1 MGGTSVGDLNFKG
14 FDCDHHYYEAE
25 DAFTRHMDPLMAQR
39 AMQWVSVNGRKRLM
53 VGGQINRFIP
63 NPTFDPIA
71 KPGCLDDYFRGK
83 VSVSDMRDAFGDLEP
98 ISTRP
103 AYRDKDAKI
112 ALLDEQGLEGC
123 FLFPTLGVGMESALE
138 GDLPAMQAAFTAF
151 NRWVAEDWGFNY
163 QNRLFGA
170 AYITLSD
177 VNHAISELEFALDK
191 DVRLINLRASA
202 VTTNDGQRSPADTYF
217 DDFWER
223 VNSSG
228 ITVAFHAG
236 DAAYN
241 FLFSHWGL
249 STEFEAFRYDPLKRL
264 LNYSNIADTVAAL
277 ISGGLFNRFP
287 NIRVCTI
294 ENGSDWVSGLF
305 RRFTK
310 AYKQAE
316 HAFVEDPIKTF
327 QRHIWVAPYYEDD
340 LSELR
345 ELVGVDHILF
355 GSDYPHAE
363 GLAVPMDFW
372 QDLNGFSTPEIEQ
385 VMRTNGKLLITP
397 SR

>member
-1 MGGTSVGDLNFKG
+1 MASLDFKG

-25 DAFTRHMDPLMAQR
+25 DAFTRHIDPLLAQR
-39 AMQWVSVNGRKRLM
+39 AMQWVSVNGKKRLM
-53 VGGQINRFIP
+53 VGGKINRFIP

-71 KPGCLDDYFRGK
+71 EPGCLDNYFRGK
-83 VSVSDMRDAFGDLEP
+83 VSVSNMRDAFGELEP
-98 ISTRP
+98 ISNRP
-103 AYRDKDAKI
+103 EYRDKDAKI

-151 NRWVAEDWGFNY
+151 NRWLVEDWGFSY
-163 QNRLFGA
+163 QERIFGA

-177 VNHAISELEFALDK
+177 VNHAISELEFALDN
-191 DVRLINLRASA
+191 DVRVINLRASA
-202 VTTNDGQRSPADTYF
+202 VTTSDGQRNPADVFF

-223 VNSSG
+223 VNNSG

-236 DAAYN
+236 DAGYD
-241 FLFSHWGL
+241 FLFGHWGL

-294 ENGSDWVSGLF
+294 ENGSDWVGGLMQ
-305 RRFTK
+305 RFAK
-310 AYKQAE
+310 AYKQASY
-316 HAFVEDPIKTF
+316 AFAEDPAETF
-327 QRHIWVAPYYEDD
+327 RKHIWVAPYYEDD
-340 LSELR
+340 LAELR
-345 ELVGVDHILF
+345 DLIGVSQILF

-363 GLAVPMDFW
+363 GLAVPMDFS
-372 QDLNGFSTPEIEQ
+372 QDLNGFSDQEIKQ
-385 VMRTNGKLLITP
+385 VMSTNGKQLVIP
-397 SR
+397 NR

>member
-1 MGGTSVGDLNFKG
+1 MTDLDFKG

-25 DAFTRHMDPLMAQR
+25 DAFTRHLDPLMATR
-39 AMQWVSVNGRKRLM
+39 AMQWVSVNEKKRLM

-63 NPTFDPIA
+63 NPTFDPVA

-83 VSVSDMRDAFGDLEP
+83 ISVTDIRDAFGELEP
-98 ISTRP
+98 ISARP
-103 AYRDKDAKI
+103 EYRNKDSRI
-112 ALLDEQGLEGC
+112 ALLDEQRLEGC

-138 GDLPAMQAAFTAF
+138 QDLPALQAAFTAF
-151 NRWVAEDWGFNY
+151 NRWLAEDWGFSY
-163 QNRLFGA
+163 QERLFGA
-170 AYITLSD
+170 AYITLSN
-177 VNHAISELEFALDK
+177 VNHAISELEFALDN
-191 DVRLINLRASA
+191 DARLINLRASA
-202 VTTNDGQRSPADTYF
+202 VTTAEGQKNPGDPCF

-223 VNSSG
+223 VNNSG

-241 FLFSHWGL
+241 FLFGHWGL

-277 ISGGLFNRFP
+277 ISSGLFSRFP

-294 ENGSDWVSGLF
+294 ENGSDWVSGLIK
-305 RRFTK
+305 RFSK
-310 AYKQAE
+310 AYKQASY
-316 HAFVEDPIKTF
+316 AFAENPIETF
-327 QRHIWVAPYYEDD
+327 QKHIWVAPYYEDD
-340 LSELR
+340 LAELR
-345 ELVGVDHILF
+345 ELIGVEHILF

-363 GLAVPMDFW
+363 GLAVPMDFAN
-372 QDLNGFSTPEIEQ
+372 DLHGFSDEEIKKI
-385 VMRTNGKLLITP
+385 MSSNGKQLITP